1 MLALNA
7 ACHKLLVDIHAMES
21 GPIPPHHNIS
31 VDGDDFD
38 NFKHLMLAGYATGA
52 HSSDD
57 RSVIGSYHGI
67 RTTTDG
73 REYLSLHA

>member
-7 ACHKLLVDIHAMES
+7 ACHKLLVDILAMEL

-31 VDGDDFD
+31 VSGNDFD
-38 NFKHLMLAGYATGA
+38 NFKHLVLAGYADGTFA
-52 HSSDD
+52 SDGSD
-57 RSVIGSYHGI
+57 AAGSYIGI

-73 REYLSLHA
+73 REYLNTHV